1 MASEPHTIV
10 LIHGMWMTPLS
21 WEHWAERFRQQ
32 GHEVIAPAWRGL
44 SDDPAEVR
52 RDPSPLHGL
61 SIPDVIDH
69 YEQII
74 RGLDRP
80 PIIIGHSF
88 GGLFAQ
94 LLLEPRSRLGS
105 ASRST
110 RPRRRACSSCR
121 SRLFAPPGL
130 R

>member
-1 MASEPHTIV
+1 
-10 LIHGMWMTPLS
+10 
-21 WEHWAERFRQQ
+21 
-32 GHEVIAPAWRGL
+32 VIAPAWRGL

-61 SIPDVIDH
+61 SIPDVIDN

-74 RGLDRP
+74 RQLDRP

-88 GGLFAQ
+88 GGCSPSCLPTAV
-94 LLLEPRSRLGS
+94 LALPRPRS
-105 ASRST
+105 T
-110 RPRRRACSSCR
+110 PPRRRACSSCR